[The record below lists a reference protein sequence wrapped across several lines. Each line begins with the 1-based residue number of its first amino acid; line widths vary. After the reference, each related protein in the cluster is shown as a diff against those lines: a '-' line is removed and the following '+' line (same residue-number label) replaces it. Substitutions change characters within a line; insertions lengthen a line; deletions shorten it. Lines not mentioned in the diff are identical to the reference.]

1 MRLLPDT
8 HTVLWLLSDD
18 PSLSAKARKLLESGR
33 HPVLLSAVVA
43 LEISIKVPLGKLDV
57 PGDASALLLAAG
69 AHELPVTI
77 EHAERVTLL
86 PLHHRDPFDRL
97 LIAQAIVEDAVILSA
112 DAAFDQ
118 YPVRRRW

>member
-18 PSLSAKARKLLESGR
+18 PSLSVKARKLLESGR

-57 PGDASALLLAAG
+57 PGDASELLLAAG

-77 EHAERVTLL
+77 EHAERVTSL